1 MKKLKIKKGIGI
13 YLLCSSLAMGNSQIS
28 TQNLEKVYENLER
41 EYTNLI
47 KKEEEFFKAK
57 ENAAIAAQ
65 EKLNQ
70 QKALYEEIAKK
81 EQQINNVKN
90 VRFYKE
96 QYASLSQK
104 YKQVMQQL
112 NMEMNDQKRIINEY
126 VKLKN
131 IKEGK

>member
-1 MKKLKIKKGIGI
+1 MKKLKLRHGMGL
-13 YLLCSSLAMGNSQIS
+13 YLLYSSLIMANPVAAPQS
-28 TQNLEKVYENLER
+28 LEKTYESLER
-41 EYTNLI
+41 EYVNLI
-47 KKEEEFFKAK
+47 KKEEEFFKSK

-65 EKLNQ
+65 TKLNQ
-70 QKALYEEIAKK
+70 QKALYEEIFQK
-81 EQQINNVKN
+81 EQQMNNVKN

-104 YKQVMQQL
+104 YKQVMQEL
-112 NMEMNDQKRIINEY
+112 NIEMNEQRRIINEY

>member
-1 MKKLKIKKGIGI
+1 MKKLKIKNGIGL
-13 YLLCSSLAMGNSQIS
+13 YLLYSSLAIANPTMA
-28 TQNLEKVYENLER
+28 TQSLEKTYESLEK
-41 EYTNLI
+41 EYVNLI
-47 KKEEEFFKAK
+47 KKEEDFFKTK
-57 ENAAIAAQ
+57 EDAAIAAQ
-65 EKLNQ
+65 AKLNQ
-70 QKALYEEIAKK
+70 QKALYEEISQK

-104 YKQVMQQL
+104 YKQVMQEL
-112 NMEMNDQKRIINEY
+112 NVEMNEQRRIINEY

>member
-1 MKKLKIKKGIGI
+1 MKKLKLRHGMGL
-13 YLLCSSLAMGNSQIS
+13 YLLYSSLVMANPVAAPQS
-28 TQNLEKVYENLER
+28 LEKTYESLER
-41 EYTNLI
+41 EYVNLI
-47 KKEEEFFKAK
+47 KKEEEFFKSK

-65 EKLNQ
+65 TKLNQ
-70 QKALYEEIAKK
+70 QKALYEEIFQK
-81 EQQINNVKN
+81 EQQMNNVKN

-104 YKQVMQQL
+104 YKQVMQEL
-112 NMEMNDQKRIINEY
+112 NIEMNEQRRIINEY

>member
-1 MKKLKIKKGIGI
+1 MKKLKIKKGIGL
-13 YLLCSSLAMGNSQIS
+13 YLLYSSLAVANPQMPVQS
-28 TQNLEKVYENLER
+28 LEKAYESLEK
-41 EYTNLI
+41 EYANLI
-47 KKEEEFFKAK
+47 KKEENFFKAK

-65 EKLNQ
+65 SKLNQ
-70 QKALYEEIAKK
+70 QKALYEEISRK

-104 YKQVMQQL
+104 YKQVMQEL
-112 NMEMNDQKRIINEY
+112 NIEMNKQRGIINEY
-126 VKLKN
+126 VRLKN

>member
-1 MKKLKIKKGIGI
+1 MKKLKIKKGIGL
-13 YLLCSSLAMGNSQIS
+13 YLLCSSLAVANPQMTVQS
-28 TQNLEKVYENLER
+28 LEKTYENLEK
-41 EYTNLI
+41 EYVNLI
-47 KKEEEFFKAK
+47 KKEEDFFKAK

-65 EKLNQ
+65 SKLNQ
-70 QKALYEEIAKK
+70 QKALYEEISRK

-104 YKQVMQQL
+104 YKQVMQEL
-112 NMEMNDQKRIINEY
+112 NIEMNKQRGIINEY
-126 VKLKN
+126 VRLKN